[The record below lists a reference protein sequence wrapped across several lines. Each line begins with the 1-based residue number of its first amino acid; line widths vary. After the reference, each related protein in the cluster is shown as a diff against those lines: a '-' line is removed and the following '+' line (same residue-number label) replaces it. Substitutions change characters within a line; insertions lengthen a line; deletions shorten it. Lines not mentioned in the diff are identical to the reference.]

1 MKKYST
7 KNFSLFKKITIL
19 SMLTLALTGC
29 VNESGKTNKRAVGTV
44 TGGLLGAA
52 VGSRF
57 GGGSGQ
63 ILAGVI
69 GAGIGAFAGNA
80 LGASMDEQDKRY
92 SNQAAESALEYNRV
106 GTRASWRNPD
116 NGNHGYFQPVRTY
129 QNNNGHY
136 CREFMQEIV
145 VNGKKEKGHGT
156 ACRMPDGS
164 WKLQ

>member
-1 MKKYST
+1 M
-7 KNFSLFKKITIL
+7 IA
-19 SMLTLALTGC
+19 LTLTGC
-29 VNESGKTNKRAVGTV
+29 TNEAGKTNKRMVGTV
-44 TGGLLGAA
+44 AGGLLGAA

-80 LGASMDEQDKRY
+80 LGASMDEQDLRY
-92 SNQAAESALEYNRV
+92 GNQAAESALEYNRV
-106 GTRASWRNPD
+106 GSKASWRNPD
-116 NGNHGYFQPVRTY
+116 SGNYGYIKPTRTY
-129 QNNNGHY
+129 QNGSGNY

-145 VNGKKEKGHGT
+145 VNGKKQKGYGT

-164 WKLQ
+164 WKMSS